1 MSDLPQFSRVNPSK
15 IEQQL
20 DQLLSEG
27 RQAISAIKKTEAYT
41 WESVA
46 YPLQV
51 SLKKLSEFFSPISHL
66 NAVKN
71 TPDLRKAYEAC
82 LPKLSAFYTEF
93 GQDAGLFKAFKSLES
108 TALSPRQKRWVALQL
123 QDLKLSGVDLPAD
136 KQVAFKA
143 HQMRLSTLGQQFNN
157 HVLDATNHYSLHIE
171 NKNEL
176 EGIPEANLQLFKQK
190 AEALKKPG
198 YCLTID
204 QPSVHAV
211 LTYADNRALRK
222 TLYLAANTKA
232 SDQSDEEPSFD
243 NSPIIEEILK
253 LKLASAKL
261 LGFNTYAEQSL
272 ATKMAESPEAVLTFL
287 HKLATQAKPFGEKE
301 VMTLKAFAK
310 KSLGID
316 DLSAWDF
323 SYVSEKYREK
333 HYALSEE
340 TLRQYFPADRV
351 LEGLFTLVNRLFGV
365 TFKEQ
370 TAFDTYHEDVRLFEL
385 IKEGNTI
392 AFCYLDLYARAG
404 KKPGAWMSYVKG
416 RFQYQD
422 GKLQLPIAFL
432 TMNFRQASG
441 DQPALLSH
449 SEVTTLFHEFGH
461 GLHHMLTQVAII
473 GIAGIDGVEWDAVE
487 LPSQL
492 LENWCYEP
500 EVLAMISAHVDTGEP
515 PPQSLLDALL
525 KAKLFNQGYAMLR
538 QLEFALFDLNVH
550 SLDPAPDAK
559 AVQALLEAVRQEV
572 SVLIPPAQIRFQN
585 SFSHIFA
592 GGYAAGY
599 FSYKWAEVL
608 SSDVFS
614 KFEAHGIFDEATAK
628 SFYDEILSQ
637 GASRPMSE
645 AFFAFMG
652 RKPDTAALLKHAGLT
667 P

>member
-27 RQAISAIKKTEAYT
+27 QQAISALKKTKTYT

-71 TPDLRKAYEAC
+71 TPELRKAYEAC
-82 LPKLSAFYTEF
+82 LPKLSAFYTEL
-93 GQDAGLFKAFKSLES
+93 GQDAGLFKAFESLES

-136 KQVAFKA
+136 KQAAFKA
-143 HQMRLSTLGQQFNN
+143 HQMRLSKLGQQFNN

-243 NSPIIEEILK
+243 NAPIIEEILK

-272 ATKMAESPEAVLTFL
+272 APKMAESPEAVLTFL

-385 IKEGNTI
+385 LKEGNTI
-392 AFCYLDLYARAG
+392 AFCYLDLYAREG
-404 KKPGAWMSYVKG
+404 KKPGAWMSDAKG

-422 GKLQLPIAFL
+422 GNVQLPIAFL

-461 GLHHMLTQVAII
+461 GLHHMLTQVAIV

-515 PPQSLLDALL
+515 LPQSLLDALL

-550 SLDPAPDAK
+550 SLDPAPDAN
-559 AVQALLEAVRQEV
+559 AVQALLEAVREEV

-645 AFFAFMG
+645 AFLAFMG
-652 RKPDTAALLKHAGLT
+652 RKPDTAALLKHAGLA